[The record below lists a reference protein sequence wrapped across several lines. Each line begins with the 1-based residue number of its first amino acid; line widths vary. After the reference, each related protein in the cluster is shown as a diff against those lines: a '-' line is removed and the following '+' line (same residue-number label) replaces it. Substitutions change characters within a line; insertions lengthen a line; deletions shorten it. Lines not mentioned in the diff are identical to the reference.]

1 MRNYIGAELY
11 RNFNRVYL
19 WLYTGVFAVLA
30 LAAVII
36 LRANNVPE
44 INLTSL
50 TEMSNS
56 MLIMPVFLVVAMID
70 MVTAEEQKNQTMR
83 NTVTFGISRNKIILS
98 KLIVTVILSLISA
111 FIILALFLGSTTVLF
126 GLGAGFP
133 GVFLTHFLRII
144 VAVPLWIAAI
154 SVGNFLAIFI
164 SNSNIFAAVYG
175 VVFLMSTRVLQVLG
189 VVVSD
194 KFEYARKYLIT
205 TQLNKLRGT
214 NLTRDDMLFMVIIA
228 IGYILIFTILSMCYF
243 NKKEIK

>member
-36 LRANNVPE
+36 LRAYNVPE
-44 INLTSL
+44 MNLTSL
-50 TEMSNS
+50 TEMGTS

-83 NTVTFGISRNKIILS
+83 NIVTFGISRNKIILS

-111 FIILALFLGSTTVLF
+111 FIILALFLGSTSVLF

-133 GVFLTHFLRII
+133 GVFLTHFSRII

-154 SVGNFLAIFI
+154 SAGNFLAIFI

-175 VVFLMSTRVLQVLG
+175 AVFLMSTRVLQALG

-205 TQLNKLRGT
+205 SQLNKLRQT
-214 NLTRDDMLFMVIIA
+214 NLTRDDMLFMVVIS